1 MASLRSHHS
10 YRLHLDWSYHHIP
23 ATASKTPEIT
33 AQEWFQIGDDN
44 SAFRVEAGETVW
56 VWYVYLLVR
65 AHTHNSIL
73 ASSFGARISQNPS
86 FSSYLLANVEGD
98 MELLLLL
105 VGIQDVVVDRG
116 VRF

>member
-1 MASLRSHHS
+1 MTIQHS
-10 YRLHLDWSYHHIP
+10 ELKLAKPSGCGMCISWC
-23 ATASKTPEIT
+23 
-33 AQEWFQIGDDN
+33 
-44 SAFRVEAGETVW
+44 
-56 VWYVYLLVR
+56 